1 MPNQTMYSE
10 NVYFPDAFK
19 GCGFD
24 CVYCGPSFQRQAKR
38 QKQRCQLCYEYKPH
52 FHPERLI
59 KPIEDPRK
67 GFYFKTPKT
76 TGKQFVFFPK
86 GGDPYFATVRVFQT
100 MMEFVRANPQT
111 TFLVQ
116 SKSPG
121 FLADHTPLPDNVIVG
136 TTAETDRTIFIT
148 GWENLNLD
156 SPFKTYGDISKAPNC
171 ETRLLDLAELDHPRK
186 SVTVEPILW
195 HSDDLVTFIQRV
207 KPEFVYVGYD
217 TKNCK
222 LPEPSKAKTLKTIAK
237 LEAFTEVRL
246 KTIREAWWYESRNPY
261 QKTWCDSQKKT
272 EKQT

>member
-1 MPNQTMYSE
+1 MKNTMYSE

-19 GCGFD
+19 GCGFE
-24 CVYCGPSFQRQAKR
+24 CVYCVPSFQRQAKR

-52 FHPERLI
+52 FHPERLYDL
-59 KPIEDPRK
+59 KNSMWTT
-67 GFYFKTPKT
+67 FVKTPKT

-86 GGDPYFATVRVFQT
+86 GGDPYFATVKVFQI

-111 TFLVQ
+111 TFLIQ

-121 FLADHTPLPDNVIVG
+121 FLEDYLPLPENVIVG
-136 TTAETDRTIFIT
+136 TTAETDRTLFEHI
-148 GWENLNLD
+148 WDMLNLV
-156 SPFKTYGDISKAPNC
+156 SSFKTYGDISKAPDC

-195 HSDDLVTFIQRV
+195 HSDDLITFIQRV

-237 LEAFTEVRL
+237 LETFTEVRL

-261 QKTWCDSQKKT
+261 QKTWCNSQKQT
-272 EKQT
+272 EKPL